1 MEATQ
6 KLEKKVL
13 AQLDDGAIV
22 RLIDGLQPDEA
33 ARLLRKLPPRRRGQ
47 ISARI
52 AGGRR
57 SEIARLVDY
66 SEEVAGGLMNSRYA
80 DLDETTRCS
89 DAVRQL
95 VAEEDA
101 ETIYV
106 AYIVDAQ
113 RRLTGSVGLR
123 ELLQAP
129 KEARVADAM
138 TRKVEAI
145 PVDMPAEE
153 AARQVAQ
160 SGQSALPVVDGQNC
174 LVGIISHEDAFTR
187 LEAEASEDMQRFSAV
202 TGETDQD
209 YLDVPILKDFGR
221 RAPWILGLAVAGLL
235 AGYVVHVYEN
245 ALDAL
250 VILALYMPM
259 VADTGGNVGT
269 QTSGLLIRS
278 IATGHITA
286 GSGLR
291 ILWRELRVAIML
303 AAMLFAFA
311 LLKVLFISNSAD
323 VPQGLT
329 LHLIAF
335 AIGIAIAVQV
345 IVSAVIGAL
354 LPLAA
359 LSVRQDPAIVAGPA
373 LTTIVDSTGLLMYFI
388 ITTSILGL

>member
-6 KLEKKVL
+6 KLEKKML
-13 AQLDDGAIV
+13 GQMGDEAII
-22 RLIDGLQPDEA
+22 RLIDGLQPDDA
-33 ARLLRKLPPRRRGQ
+33 ARLLRKLPSKRRGQ

-57 SEIARLVDY
+57 AEIVRLADFSED
-66 SEEVAGGLMNSRYA
+66 VAGGLMNSRYA
-80 DLDETTRCS
+80 DLDEMARCG

-95 VAEEDA
+95 VAEDAA

-106 AYIVDAQ
+106 AYIVDSQ
-113 RRLTGSVGLR
+113 RRLIGRIGLR
-123 ELLQAP
+123 DLLRAP
-129 KEARVADAM
+129 KDARVADIM
-138 TRKVEAI
+138 SRKVDAI

-160 SGQSALPVVDGQNC
+160 SGHSALPVIDDRQC
-174 LVGIISHEDAFTR
+174 LVGIISHDDAFMR

-202 TGETDQD
+202 AGDIDQD
-209 YLDVPILKDFGR
+209 YLDVPILRDFGR

-235 AGYVVHVYEN
+235 AGYVVHIYED
-245 ALDAL
+245 ALDVL

-278 IATGHITA
+278 IATGHITP

-291 ILWRELRVAIML
+291 ILWRELRVAVML

-311 LLKVLFISNSAD
+311 WAKVLFISNSAD

-329 LHLIAF
+329 LHMIAF

-359 LSVRQDPAIVAGPA
+359 LSVRQDPAVMAGPA
-373 LTTIVDSTGLLMYFI
+373 LTTIVDTTGLLMYFM
-388 ITTSILGL
+388 ITTAVLGL